1 MTLLEVQILCP
12 DDAVA
17 DAIAARLLEV
27 RLAACCNRGASV
39 HSAYRWRGAL
49 ESATEVPLVVKTRT
63 ALFDALCRVVKDLH
77 PYEVPAITAT
87 LFGAVDDEYAAW
99 VLAET
104 ADSADPRE

>member
-17 DAIAARLLEV
+17 DAVAARLLEA
-27 RLAACCNRGASV
+27 RLAACCNRGVTV
-39 HSAYRWRGAL
+39 HSTYRWRGAL
-49 ESATEVPLVVKTRT
+49 ESATEVPLVVKTR
-63 ALFDALCRVVKDLH
+63 AAHFDALCRAIKDLH

-87 LFGAVDDEYAAW
+87 PFSAVDEDYAAW

-104 ADSADPRE
+104 ANGANSLE